1 MEGIVRA
8 ITVANT
14 PTTMIEPL
22 MTQIISISEACKE
35 KFHYTVMSL
44 LSIVLGNKRF
54 ILVCAIL
61 ATVSSRAKQA
71 TFSNKGAYWLL
82 LFGTIYFVS

>member
-14 PTTMIEPL
+14 PTIMIETL

-35 KFHYTVMSL
+35 KFHYTLM
-44 LSIVLGNKRF
+44 F
-54 ILVCAIL
+54 ILSVTLENENLSCAI
-61 ATVSSRAKQA
+61 
-71 TFSNKGAYWLL
+71 
-82 LFGTIYFVS
+82 

>member
-14 PTTMIEPL
+14 PTIMIETL

-35 KFHYTVMSL
+35 KFHYTLMFA
-44 LSIVLGNKRF
+44 LSAALGNEILHVRF
-54 ILVCAIL
+54 NRRSLHVLDLRNFQKCKPI
-61 ATVSSRAKQA
+61 
-71 TFSNKGAYWLL
+71 G
-82 LFGTIYFVS
+82 